1 MNEEREPL
9 TAEERRLMLRVL
21 ASLRHGLA
29 HEVEDRDPC
38 AADDRPRSRE
48 MSERLRERNLWSR
61 HREGLW

>member
-1 MNEEREPL
+1 VNEEREPL

-29 HEVEDRDPC
+29 HEVEDRDAR
-38 AADDRPRSRE
+38 AADGRCQYRE
-48 MSERLRERNLWSR
+48 MSERLRERNRWSS